1 MNKTLSIGLAG
12 FSFTIEEHAY
22 IKLGDYL
29 KALRASL
36 DPAEADEVMQDI
48 EIRMVEIFKDL
59 LGRREVINDTDV
71 EKVIA
76 QIGTPEAIEEQ
87 EEAYYSNTQEKKAF
101 TGQRQ
106 LFRDPERA
114 KIAGVCAGL
123 AHYTG
128 LDMTLMRAIWLA
140 VFVLG
145 VFTAA
150 ISSTLIGIIYIILW
164 IVLPQATTATDF
176 LKMKGKPLN
185 FGNLKQES
193 TKIVQF
199 ANESGQ
205 KLGEIYNES
214 KPYVS
219 NASTTLW
226 NIVRYVLGTILALMG
241 LSALIGSFAIIGMGF
256 SGAGDFNFFTNLNFY
271 LQNPA
276 LGWAAILLGFLTSFI
291 PALLFLYL
299 AMKLFSPKTKLR
311 NTGYVIGAL
320 IFVWVG
326 LAVTAGFTAIR
337 YNTEYSGRNDDTQDL
352 ALTSTS
358 DSVLLAVKKIEIP
371 ANFRAYWNHVY
382 SDGKTV
388 YKKDYPEVDIVRKE
402 VAEPY
407 LQIKRRADGYNIPLR
422 MNVPV
427 EMKGN
432 KIWLPNYVS
441 YPYSDRLRSNRV
453 SYELVIPR
461 TMKVIQ
467 AENKD
472 WLYLNDPEN
481 SDRHDDDDDEDS
493 AAAANSVVISSDD
506 TDSIIVNGK
515 KVSRDEADLM
525 IKKIDV
531 TKDNVKDINISVR
544 NGKKEIIIK
553 TK

>member
-1 MNKTLSIGLAG
+1 M
-12 FSFTIEEHAY
+12 
-22 IKLGDYL
+22 
-29 KALRASL
+29 
-36 DPAEADEVMQDI
+36 
-48 EIRMVEIFKDL
+48 
-59 LGRREVINDTDV
+59 
-71 EKVIA
+71 
-76 QIGTPEAIEEQ
+76 
-87 EEAYYSNTQEKKAF
+87 
-101 TGQRQ
+101 
-106 LFRDPERA
+106 
-114 KIAGVCAGL
+114 
-123 AHYTG
+123 
-128 LDMTLMRAIWLA
+128 
-140 VFVLG
+140 
-145 VFTAA
+145 
-150 ISSTLIGIIYIILW
+150 
-164 IVLPQATTATDF
+164 
-176 LKMKGKPLN
+176 
-185 FGNLKQES
+185 
-193 TKIVQF
+193 
-199 ANESGQ
+199 
-205 KLGEIYNES
+205 
-214 KPYVS
+214 
-219 NASTTLW
+219 
-226 NIVRYVLGTILALMG
+226 
-241 LSALIGSFAIIGMGF
+241 
-256 SGAGDFNFFTNLNFY
+256 
-271 LQNPA
+271 
-276 LGWAAILLGFLTSFI
+276 
-291 PALLFLYL
+291 
-299 AMKLFSPKTKLR
+299 
-311 NTGYVIGAL
+311 
-320 IFVWVG
+320 
-326 LAVTAGFTAIR
+326 
-337 YNTEYSGRNDDTQDL
+337 
-352 ALTSTS
+352 
-358 DSVLLAVKKIEIP
+358 LAVKKIEIP

-481 SDRHDDDDDEDS
+481 SDPHDEDDDEEDS